1 MTSHES
7 TAVNEG
13 GNPWAV
19 LAVMVLILLVGIG
32 AVALFGYAALIVLAL
47 AGTASML
54 VTLVILTAG
63 G

>member
-1 MTSHES
+1 MASHES

-13 GNPWAV
+13 GNPWMV
-19 LAVMVLILLVGIG
+19 LAVMVLVLLVGIG

-47 AGTASML
+47 AGTAAML
-54 VTLVILTAG
+54 VTLVVLTAG